1 MSKKIKIIDL
11 VQDDK
16 NFNKHTQY
24 GMSLLEKSIEKVGV
38 IESVTISADD
48 KVISGNARQE
58 IMALKFE
65 NTEPIIIETDGTR
78 PVILKRTDIKS
89 NTKQFHEAALLA
101 NTVSKKNI
109 DLDLDLIDEV
119 AVEEFGIDVEEL
131 GVDIDKFDEQNLNI
145 KKEKLIPFKRTHIL
159 LSFDPNL
166 MIEIQE
172 YINEI
177 LKIDGVEYEQAS
189 N

>member
-65 NTEPIIIETDGTR
+65 NTEPIIIETDETR

-101 NTVSKKNI
+101 NTVSKKNWTDFLNKSI
-109 DLDLDLIDEV
+109 SIMRKNNKPFYIKNDLAEW
-119 AVEEFGIDVEEL
+119 ANEETQLFPHERDMDYLALKNNFEL
-131 GVDIDKFDEQNLNI
+131 A
-145 KKEKLIPFKRTHIL
+145 L
-159 LSFDPNL
+159 L
-166 MIEIQE
+166 
-172 YINEI
+172 
-177 LKIDGVEYEQAS
+177 
-189 N
+189 